1 MIKRKR
7 RRLPPHVEANTVKGR
22 TYLSFR
28 IRSQNGPRIRLPDDP
43 TSGEFRLAYAAAMG
57 STQPV
62 AKQKDSPDSISA
74 KITSY
79 MRSAAYTGL
88 SDSSKD
94 GYSSRLEQIRTDHG
108 HRAFSGLTKERIE
121 GVHSQ
126 ATRQQARRGA
136 RHAEEAPSPS
146 TISS

>member
-1 MIKRKR
+1 MPRK
-7 RRLPPHVEANTVKGR
+7 LPPHVERNHVKGR

-28 IRSQNGPRIRLPDDP
+28 IGKGSRIRLPDDP
-43 TSGEFRLAYAAAMG
+43 TSQEFREAYAAAMG
-57 STQPV
+57 STKTV

-74 KITSY
+74 KITAY

-88 SDSSKD
+88 SDTSKD

-121 GVHSQ
+121 
-126 ATRQQARRGA
+126 TF
-136 RHAEEAPSPS
+136 
-146 TISS
+146 IL